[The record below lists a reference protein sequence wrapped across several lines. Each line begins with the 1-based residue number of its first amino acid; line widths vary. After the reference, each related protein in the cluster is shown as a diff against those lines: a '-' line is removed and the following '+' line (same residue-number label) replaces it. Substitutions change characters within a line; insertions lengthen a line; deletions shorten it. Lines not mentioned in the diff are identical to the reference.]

1 MWSVS
6 IASATWSDASAA
18 IPVAS
23 LRGGCP
29 STPSRARSPKFRYC
43 RKSSAFEFAPYCASQ
58 CDSCFPWR
66 RGWGSKPRG
75 SCEPSGFQVLPHTKQ
90 RAYRSLKHNRD
101 PAGQRTHAYRRSLP
115 SAARHAP
122 SVDKES
128 RARRPRQSRPG
139 GSEYSCSCVFVC
151 MSVGATIYRCVAQRR
166 VAQVGKGRDRTA
178 PNGGGPVL
186 GKIGGRRIS
195 SVFGGQ

>member
-66 RGWGSKPRG
+66 RGWDSKPRG
-75 SCEPSGFQVLPHTKQ
+75 SCEPSGFQ
-90 RAYRSLKHNRD
+90 
-101 PAGQRTHAYRRSLP
+101 
-115 SAARHAP
+115 ARHAP

-128 RARRPRQSRPG
+128 RARRRGSLGLVGANTVAAACSCACLLEPRYIAALRNAEWRKLERDVTERLQMG
-139 GSEYSCSCVFVC
+139 GS
-151 MSVGATIYRCVAQRR
+151 
-166 VAQVGKGRDRTA
+166 
-178 PNGGGPVL
+178 PVL